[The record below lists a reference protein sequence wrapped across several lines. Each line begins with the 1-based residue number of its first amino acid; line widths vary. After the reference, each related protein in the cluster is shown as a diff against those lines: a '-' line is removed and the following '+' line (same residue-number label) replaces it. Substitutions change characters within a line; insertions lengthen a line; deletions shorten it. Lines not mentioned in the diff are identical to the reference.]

1 MVQLAIL
8 TFDSQLSVS
17 LQGTKSVTHH
27 FTKEHGSCTGCNYGN
42 ATFAN
47 EKKIIHKY
55 ILNTLICM
63 TEQVLKKLQKY
74 KYILFL

>member
-27 FTKEHGSCTGCNYGN
+27 FTKEHGSCIGCDYGN

-47 EKKIIHKY
+47 EKNYSQAYSKHFD
-55 ILNTLICM
+55 M
-63 TEQVLKKLQKY
+63 HD
-74 KYILFL
+74 